1 MLGRGTGFPLCDC
14 FFFSHQKLTNRV
26 TFSLYGP
33 PNFQGVARAEKQNIP
48 LLRHRSLVTC
58 EWRDDRSPVET
69 KKLILIVE
77 SRHVDDAADRGV
89 G

>member
-1 MLGRGTGFPLCDC
+1 MLVGGTGFPLCVI
-14 FFFSHQKLTNRV
+14 FVIFFSHRKLTNGV

-48 LLRHRSLVTC
+48 LLRHRALVIC

-69 KKLILIVE
+69 KTLILIVE
-77 SRHVDDAADRGV
+77 SR
-89 G
+89 